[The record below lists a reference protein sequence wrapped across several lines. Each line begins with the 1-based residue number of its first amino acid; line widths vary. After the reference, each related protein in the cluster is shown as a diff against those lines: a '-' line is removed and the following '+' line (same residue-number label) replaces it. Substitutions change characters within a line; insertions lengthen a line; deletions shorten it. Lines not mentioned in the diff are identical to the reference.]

1 MKINWIE
8 YEWDIRDDKEDP
20 FLIEIEIVINPVPSS
35 LFILSLKL

>member
-1 MKINWIE
+1 MIGE
-8 YEWDIRDDKEDP
+8 MDP